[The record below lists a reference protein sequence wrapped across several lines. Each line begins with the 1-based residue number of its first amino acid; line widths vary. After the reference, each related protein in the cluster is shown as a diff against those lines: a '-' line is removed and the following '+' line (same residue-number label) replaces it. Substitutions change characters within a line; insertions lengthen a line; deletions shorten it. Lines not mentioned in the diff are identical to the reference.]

1 MFTLLAILHVL
12 VALILIGA
20 VLLQS
25 GGKSDIAA
33 AFGGSATQTAFGGRG
48 PVSFLHKVTTAAA
61 IIFMCTSL
69 ILSVYYTRR
78 SGPSTVFDKAQPVQ
92 TQPAEPAQ
100 QPPAQSQ
107 PARPQGQSQQQPQK

>member
-1 MFTLLAILHVL
+1 MFTLLVIVHVL
-12 VALILIGA
+12 VSLILIGA

-25 GGKSDIAA
+25 GGKADIAA

-78 SGPSTVFDKAQPVQ
+78 SGPSTVFDQAQ
-92 TQPAEPAQ
+92 PAQ

-107 PARPQGQSQQQPQK
+107 PAQPQGQSQQPQK

>member
-1 MFTLLAILHVL
+1 MFTLLVIIHVL
-12 VALILIGA
+12 VSLILIGA

-25 GGKSDIAA
+25 GGKADIAA

-78 SGPSTVFDKAQPVQ
+78 SGPSTVFDQAQPAQ
-92 TQPAEPAQ
+92 TQPAQ

-107 PARPQGQSQQQPQK
+107 PAQPQGQSQQPQK